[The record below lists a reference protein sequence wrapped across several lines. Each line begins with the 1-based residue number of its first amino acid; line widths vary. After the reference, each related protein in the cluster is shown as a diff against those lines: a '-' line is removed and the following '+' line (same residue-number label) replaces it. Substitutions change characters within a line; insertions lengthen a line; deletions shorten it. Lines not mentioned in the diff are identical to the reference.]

1 MAEQPRETRKVT
13 IEIVTT
19 ESKPNPVKPKPT
31 EEDGEIKRTEFDK
44 LNSVLI
50 NQAYK
55 QAKKIVGQSVNSTLS
70 RYYNMKENY
79 MLENN
84 VNAIKTIIDKTS
96 SFATTVAG
104 GTMIGGP
111 VGGVIAGVGWLGS
124 EAISYSNR
132 WKDTYAQIN
141 ATNYNKT
148 FTKDRL
154 GLTDGGRGT
163 EN

>member
-19 ESKPNPVKPKPT
+19 ESKPNPIKPKPT
-31 EEDGEIKRTEFDK
+31 EEDGEIKRTEFDNLK
-44 LNSVLI
+44 SVLI
-50 NQAYK
+50 NQAYN
-55 QAKKIVGQSVNSTLS
+55 QAKSLVSQAVNSSLN
-70 RYYNMKENY
+70 RYYNMKEDY

-84 VNAIKTIIDKTS
+84 INSIRTAINKTS
-96 SFATTVAG
+96 SFATTIVG
-104 GTMIGGP
+104 GAMVGGA

-154 GLTDGGRGT
+154 GLTDGGKGT